1 MGILPLGSAARPP
14 APPLAASTPATTASS
29 VSDPTEPPKA
39 ATAASTPP
47 TLSPAEMAA
56 VAREISEALKPVAQ
70 SLHFSV
76 DESLGRTVIEVIDS
90 SSHEVIRQIPTEE
103 ALRIAKALDKLK
115 GLLLQQRA

>member
-1 MGILPLGSAARPP
+1 MGILPLGSAARAP
-14 APPLAASTPATTASS
+14 APPPAATSPAAPASETSGQAKPVAAASTKT
-29 VSDPTEPPKA
+29 
-39 ATAASTPP
+39 
-47 TLSPAEMAA
+47 TLSPSEMAA

-115 GLLLQQRA
+115 GLLLQQSV